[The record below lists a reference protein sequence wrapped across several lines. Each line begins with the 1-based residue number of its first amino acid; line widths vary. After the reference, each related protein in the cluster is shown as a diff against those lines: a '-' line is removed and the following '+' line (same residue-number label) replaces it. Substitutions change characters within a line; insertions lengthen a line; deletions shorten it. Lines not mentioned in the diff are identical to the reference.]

1 MSDPNPCTPP
11 GPPRLRGHHLI
22 CLQFFEGEGY
32 SPAFVDNLRTVMD
45 RLAESPAVVVAG
57 PDDVCAACD
66 SLSGG
71 VCTLEPGGESGIRE
85 LDDRA
90 LSLLGVE
97 PGQRVTLAEMRER
110 LAPRAALWRAG
121 SCEGC
126 SWFAICG
133 PRLEQLSR
141 TARVDTSSD

>member
-1 MSDPNPCTPP
+1 MRDADPRIPQ
-11 GPPRLRGHHLI
+11 GAPRLRGHHLI

-32 SPAFVDNLRTVMD
+32 SPAFVENLRAIME
-45 RLAESPAVVVAG
+45 RLEGSPCVVVSG

-71 VCTLEPGGESGIRE
+71 ACTLEPGGESGIRE
-85 LDDRA
+85 LDGRA

-97 PGQRVTLAEMRER
+97 PGQRVTLAEMRKR
-110 LAPRAALWRAG
+110 LAPRAEQWRTG
-121 SCEGC
+121 SCAEC

-133 PRLEQLSR
+133 PRLEQLSASAPAD
-141 TARVDTSSD
+141 TAAG